1 MVATLLAS
9 ATMGL
14 ERVEVAIVGGGQ
26 AGLALSYRLTELGR
40 DHVILEQRRLVES
53 WRSKRWDSLRVIAPN
68 WSVSLPGLPYP
79 GDDPDGF
86 MARDEVV
93 THLEGYAASFSAP
106 VREGCRVVAVEAATG
121 GGFTLR
127 TEDGSVAADQVVL
140 ATGALQRPN
149 IPVDV
154 EIPRDVDQLIAADYR
169 QPGDLSPKGVLI
181 VGSGETGSQIAE
193 ELARTGHQVW
203 LSGGRAW
210 WTPRRY
216 RGRDIA
222 AWFRVTG
229 WLDRRTA
236 DLPPGKRTGQS
247 NPQLTGADGGH
258 DISSHTLARDG
269 VRLLG
274 RSRGFRDG
282 RAYFADDVVE
292 NLAWGDAQARNYLE
306 TVERAIREQA
316 IDAPDDDLPADLRQG
331 TAASAAIAGQAPREL
346 DLAAAGLGT
355 VLWATG
361 YRPAFSWVGLPF
373 LESDGYPRQRR
384 GVTDVEGLYVLGLDW
399 LHSARSGL
407 FAGIDEDATY
417 LAGVIAARA

>member
-1 MVATLLAS
+1 
-9 ATMGL
+9 MGL
-14 ERVEVAIVGGGQ
+14 KRVEVAIVGGGQ
-26 AGLALSYRLTELGR
+26 AGLALSYRLTEFSR
-40 DHVILEQRRLVES
+40 QHVVLEQRRLAES

-68 WSVSLPGLPYP
+68 WSVALPGLPYQ

-86 MARDEVV
+86 MSRDEVV
-93 THLEGYAASFSAP
+93 THLEAYATSFSAP
-106 VREGCRVVAVEAATG
+106 VRAGCRVVAVEAATG
-121 GGFTLR
+121 GGFTLH
-127 TEDGSVAADQVVL
+127 TEDDSIAADQVVL

-149 IPVDV
+149 TPVDV
-154 EIPRDVDQLIAADYR
+154 EIPRDIDQLIAADYR
-169 QPGDLSPKGVLI
+169 HPGDLAPNGVLI

-193 ELARTGHQVW
+193 ELARAGREVW
-203 LSGGRAW
+203 LSGGRGW

-236 DLPPGKRTGQS
+236 DLPPGKRTGRS

-282 RAYFADDVVE
+282 IAYFADDLAE
-292 NLAWGDAQARNYLE
+292 NLALGDAQARSYLQ
-306 TVERAIREQA
+306 TVDRAIRDQD
-316 IDAPDDDLPADLRQG
+316 IDATDDDLPADLRRG
-331 TAASAAIAGQAPREL
+331 PESATAVAGRAPREL
-346 DLAAAGLGT
+346 DLATAGIGT
-355 VLWATG
+355 ILWATG
-361 YRPAFSWVGLPF
+361 YRPDFSWVGLPF
-373 LESDGYPRQRR
+373 LDPDGYPHQRR
-384 GVTDVEGLYVLGLDW
+384 GVTDIDGLYVLGLDW
-399 LHSARSGL
+399 LYSARSGL

-417 LAGVIAARA
+417 LAGVIGAMPDADAPA

>member
-1 MVATLLAS
+1 
-9 ATMGL
+9 
-14 ERVEVAIVGGGQ
+14 VEVAIVGGGQ

-40 DHVILEQRRLVES
+40 EHVVLEQRRLVES

-68 WSVSLPGLPYP
+68 WSVALPGLPYQ

-86 MARDEVV
+86 MARDEVI

-106 VREGCRVVAVEAATG
+106 VREGCRVVAVEAAEG
-121 GGFTLR
+121 GDFTLR
-127 TEDGSVAADQVVL
+127 TEDGSIAADQLVL

-149 IPVDV
+149 IPVDL
-154 EIPRDVDQLIAADYR
+154 EIPRDVDQLVAADYR
-169 QPGDLSPKGVLI
+169 HPGDLSPKGVLI

-193 ELARTGHQVW
+193 ELARAGREVW
-203 LSGGRAW
+203 LSGGRSW

-258 DISSHTLARDG
+258 DISCHTLARDG

-274 RSRGFRDG
+274 RFRGFRDG
-282 RAYFADDVVE
+282 IAYFGDDLAD
-292 NLAWGDAQARNYLE
+292 NLAWGDAQARSYLE
-306 TVERAIREQA
+306 TVERAIRNQD

-331 TAASAAIAGQAPREL
+331 AEAPPVVAGRASREL
-346 DLAAAGLGT
+346 DLAAAGVGT
-355 VLWATG
+355 ILWATG
-361 YRPAFSWVGLPF
+361 YRPDFSWVGLPF
-373 LESDGYPRQRR
+373 LESDGYPRQQR
-384 GVTDVEGLYVLGLDW
+384 GVTDVDGLYVLGLDW

-417 LAGVIAARA
+417 VAGVIAATA